1 MAEDRNGSVDY
12 TQSSVSGGT
21 AGDLSNYYT
30 KAQTVSL
37 VSQAVVNSQ
46 KKDELLNGY
55 KAAQDTYYV
64 SPTKV
69 DGKLVEIGI
78 WTDSGKSTKLYTK
91 TLTWSGDLLLG
102 VDLVDNTT
110 GYTLSKAYAYQDGEW
125 ESTQASYGG

>member
-1 MAEDRNGSVDY
+1 MVNDRNSYVDY
-12 TQSSVSGGT
+12 TQGTGGET

-37 VSQAVVNSQ
+37 VNQSTANAQ
-46 KKDELLNGY
+46 KRDELISNY

-64 SPTKV
+64 QPIKV
-69 DGKLVEIGI
+69 GGKITEVGV
-78 WTDSGKSTKLYTK
+78 WTDSGKSTKLFTK

-110 GYTLSKAYAYQDGEW
+110 GYTLSKGYTYQDGAW
-125 ESTQASYGG
+125 KSTQVSYGG